1 MSRALQFAKKG
12 NESPEEPLFVSV
24 VDMFGYETKK
34 INSFEQLCTNY
45 VSERMQNQVIKS
57 FFQSDFDMY
66 QKEEIRMTDF
76 KFTKNQDVV
85 DVLDKKPMGI
95 LCMVS
100 CEPRANRAA
109 SEPSRERTEPRANR
123 AASEASQQHHT
134 LELWD

>member
-100 CEPRANRAA
+100 CEPRAKLA
-109 SEPSRERTEPRANR
+109 SNTI
-123 AASEASQQHHT
+123 H
-134 LELWD
+134 